1 MDEIR
6 WDVFGALGVAL
17 AVGLLI
23 GLERGWNDREAAEG
37 QRVAGLRTFALIGLL
52 GGVSALLADT
62 FGGGIIG
69 FGFVALAVTLTVAH
83 LKSSRRTADYGITSQ
98 VASLATFALGAT
110 AVAGH
115 PAPAA
120 AGAVITAT
128 LLGLKPELHE
138 WLRRLNRRELIA
150 ALQLGLIS
158 VVVLPLLP
166 DVGYGPGGALNPYAL
181 WWLVVLITAIS
192 FIGHFAIRVAGE
204 RRGLLFT
211 GLAGGLASSTA
222 LTLSFARI
230 GRERAMLHPWL
241 AVGVVVA
248 ASTMFLRM
256 LVEVALVNPDLLI
269 EAVSVLGAM
278 AVAGFG
284 LAGLILLRPREAP
297 QGGAGVEGV
306 RPFQLKVALQF
317 AAVLAVIGVLSE
329 VTGDWLGDRGLYL
342 LALLSGVADVDAI
355 TLSLARMTERGL
367 APEVAVRGMVLAAM
381 INTAVKALMVVVIA
395 GGRMALQVTLAAA
408 GMIGCGALV
417 LLLRLGL
424 GVA

>member
-1 MDEIR
+1 MDEIP
-6 WDVFGALGVAL
+6 WHVFGTLGVAL

-23 GLERGWNDREAAEG
+23 GLERGWHDRDAPEG
-37 QRVAGLRTFALIGLL
+37 QRVAGLRTFGLIGLL
-52 GGVSALLADT
+52 GGLCALLADAY
-62 FGGGIIG
+62 GGVVLGLG
-69 FGFVALAVTLTVAH
+69 FAGLAAALIVAH
-83 LKSSRRTADYGITSQ
+83 LKSSWRTEDYGVTSE
-98 VASLATFALGAT
+98 VASLATFALGAA

-128 LLGLKPELHE
+128 LLGLKPELHA
-138 WLRRLNRRELIA
+138 WLRRLDRQELIA

-166 DVGYGPGGALNPYAL
+166 DVGYGPGGALNPHAL

-192 FIGHFAIRVAGE
+192 FVGHFAIRVAGE

-230 GRERAMLHPWL
+230 GREHTLLHPWL
-241 AVGVVVA
+241 AIGVAVA

-256 LVEVALVNPDLLI
+256 LVEVALVSPELLVP
-269 EAVSVLGAM
+269 AAPALGAM
-278 AVAGFG
+278 ALAGFG
-284 LAGLILLRPREAP
+284 VAGAALLHSRRAPERPV
-297 QGGAGVEGV
+297 GIEGT

-317 AAVLAVIGVLSE
+317 AAALAVIGVLSE
-329 VTGDWLGDRGLYL
+329 LAGRWLGDRGLYL

-367 APEVAVRGMVLAAM
+367 ASEVAVRGMVIAAM
-381 INTAVKALMVVVIA
+381 TNTVVKSLMVIVIA
-395 GGRMALQVTLAAA
+395 GGRMAWQVALAAGAMIA
-408 GMIGCGALV
+408 GGAAA
-417 LLLRLGL
+417 LLLQLGI
-424 GVA
+424 A

>member
-1 MDEIR
+1 MDEIP
-6 WDVFGALGVAL
+6 WHVFGTLGVAL

-23 GLERGWNDREAAEG
+23 GLERGWHDRDAPEG
-37 QRVAGLRTFALIGLL
+37 QRVAGLRTFGLIGLL
-52 GGVSALLADT
+52 GGLCALLADAY
-62 FGGGIIG
+62 GGVMLGLG
-69 FGFVALAVTLTVAH
+69 FAGLAATLIAAH
-83 LKSSRRTADYGITSQ
+83 FKSSWRTEDYGITSE
-98 VASLATFALGAT
+98 VASLATFALGAA

-128 LLGLKPELHE
+128 LLGLKPELHA
-138 WLRRLNRRELIA
+138 WLRRLDRQELIA

-166 DVGYGPGGALNPYAL
+166 DVGYGPGGALNPHAL

-192 FIGHFAIRVAGE
+192 FVGHFAIRVAGE

-230 GRERAMLHPWL
+230 GREHAALHPWL
-241 AVGVVVA
+241 AIGVAVA
-248 ASTMFLRM
+248 ASTMCLRM
-256 LVEVALVNPDLLI
+256 LVEVALVSPDLL
-269 EAVSVLGAM
+269 APAAPALGAM
-278 AVAGFG
+278 ALAGFG
-284 LAGLILLRPREAP
+284 VAGAALLRPRRAP
-297 QGGAGVEGV
+297 DQPAGIEGT

-317 AAVLAVIGVLSE
+317 AAALAVIGVLSE
-329 VTGDWLGDRGLYL
+329 LAGRWLGDRGLYL

-367 APEVAVRGMVLAAM
+367 PSEVAVRGMVIAAM
-381 INTAVKALMVVVIA
+381 TNTVVKSLMVVVIS
-395 GGRMALQVTLAAA
+395 GGRMAWQVALAAA
-408 GMIGCGALV
+408 AMIAGGAAA
-417 LLLRLGL
+417 LLLQLGI
-424 GVA
+424 A